1 MDVFFELELFAFED
15 DDFPEELDFA
25 LELDDAGE
33 DDLGEVLEDVVF
45 ELDEEAI
52 FTVSIFPVWTG

>member
-15 DDFPEELDFA
+15 DDFPDELDFA
-25 LELDDAGE
+25 LELVDAEE
-33 DDLGEVLEDVVF
+33 DALGEELEDVVF

>member
-25 LELDDAGE
+25 LELVDAEE
-33 DDLGEVLEDVVF
+33 DALGEELEDVAF
-45 ELDEEAI
+45 ELEEDAI
-52 FTVSIFPVWTG
+52 LTVSIFPVWTG

>member
-1 MDVFFELELFAFED
+1 MDVFFELELFAFEE

-25 LELDDAGE
+25 LELDDAEE
-33 DDLGEVLEDVVF
+33 DDLGEELEDVVF

-52 FTVSIFPVWTG
+52 FTVSIFPEWTG

>member
-25 LELDDAGE
+25 LELVDAGE

-52 FTVSIFPVWTG
+52 FTVSIFPEWTG

>member
-25 LELDDAGE
+25 LELVDAEE
-33 DDLGEVLEDVVF
+33 DALGEELDDVTF
-45 ELDEEAI
+45 ELEEDAI
-52 FTVSIFPVWTG
+52 LTVSIFLVWTG

>member
-25 LELDDAGE
+25 LELDDAEE

-45 ELDEEAI
+45 ELEEEAI

>member
-25 LELDDAGE
+25 LELVDAEE
-33 DDLGEVLEDVVF
+33 DALGEELEDVVF

-52 FTVSIFPVWTG
+52 FTVSIFPVWMG

>member
-15 DDFPEELDFA
+15 DDFFEELDFA
-25 LELDDAGE
+25 LELDDAEE
-33 DDLGEVLEDVVF
+33 DALGEVLEDVVF

>member
-25 LELDDAGE
+25 LELDDAEE

-45 ELDEEAI
+45 ELDEEVI

>member
-15 DDFPEELDFA
+15 DDFPDELDFA
-25 LELDDAGE
+25 LELVDAEE
-33 DDLGEVLEDVVF
+33 DALGEELEDVVF

-52 FTVSIFPVWTG
+52 FTVSIFPEWTG

>member
-25 LELDDAGE
+25 LELVDTEE
-33 DDLGEVLEDVVF
+33 DDLGEELE
-45 ELDEEAI
+45 EEAI
-52 FTVSIFPVWTG
+52 FTVSIFPEWTG

>member
-25 LELDDAGE
+25 LELVDAEE
-33 DDLGEVLEDVVF
+33 DALGEELEDVVF